1 MSRMT
6 RLFAILAVTIA
17 LALAGLSAA
26 PAAAEAAT
34 KCTVSKS
41 EYKKIKK
48 GQTRAKVKKITK
60 CSGKRSAYEGQSQ
73 TPKIKLS
80 VYRTPGGHYV
90 FIDFKSGR
98 VLSKSRM
105 SNECWPWSC

>member
-1 MSRMT
+1 VT
-6 RLFAILAVTIA
+6 RLFAILAMTIA
-17 LALAGLSAA
+17 LALGGLSAA
-26 PAAAEAAT
+26 TASAEAAT

-48 GQTRAKVKKITK
+48 GQTRAKVKKITS

-73 TPKIKLS
+73 TPKIKLY

-90 FIDFKSGR
+90 FIDFKSGK

-105 SNECWPWSC
+105 SKQCWPWGC

>member
-1 MSRMT
+1 MFRVT
-6 RLFAILAVTIA
+6 RVFTALAVTVA

-26 PAAAEAAT
+26 PAQAEAAA

-41 EYKKIKK
+41 EYKKI
-48 GQTRAKVKKITK
+48 TK
-60 CSGKRSAYEGQSQ
+60 CYGKRSAYEGQSQ

>member
-1 MSRMT
+1 MFRVT

-26 PAAAEAAT
+26 PASAEAAT

-48 GQTRAKVKKITK
+48 GQTRARVKKITK

-73 TPKIKLS
+73 TPKIKLYE
-80 VYRTPGGHYV
+80 YRTPAGHYV
-90 FIDFKSGR
+90 FIDFTSGK
-98 VLSKSRM
+98 VLTRSRM
-105 SNECWPWSC
+105 LEQCWPWGC

>member
-1 MSRMT
+1 MFRVT

-26 PAAAEAAT
+26 PASAEAAT
-34 KCTVSKS
+34 KCTISNS

-73 TPKIKLS
+73 TPKIKLY

-90 FIDFKSGR
+90 FIDFKSGK
-98 VLSKSRM
+98 VLSKSRL
-105 SNECWPWSC
+105 SKQCWPWGC